1 MSATTIILLVVIG
14 LAAGFLSGLIGIGGG
29 IIIVPALV
37 LLLGFSQKMAQG
49 TSLGILLLPVGI
61 LAVLQYYKQGY
72 LDVKYVAII
81 AVAFVLGG
89 LLGSK
94 LALSISDEKMKKI
107 FALILMVIAVKM
119 LFFDNSK
126 PRPTKDPVTAS
137 TNIQQSA
144 DSNP

>member
-1 MSATTIILLVVIG
+1 MTLTTIILLIIVG

-37 LLLGFSQKMAQG
+37 LLLGFSQKLAQG

-72 LDVKYVAII
+72 LNVNYVAII
-81 AVAFVLGG
+81 ATAFILGSF
-89 LLGSK
+89 LGSK
-94 LALSISDEKMKKI
+94 LALTLNDEKMKKI
-107 FALILMVIAVKM
+107 FAVILMVIAVKM

-126 PRPTKDPVTAS
+126 VNGTKDLINSS
-137 TNIQQSA
+137 TKIQQSQ
-144 DSNP
+144 D